1 MSEDKRKLETK
12 KQEYY
17 ASKKNDINTDTHKTK
32 EKDAIQL
39 KNDNDIGYTE
49 FMNKYSVYLADGTM
63 VPASV
68 KKRAPI
74 FRGFIHNQQ
83 LLDLGIVAE
92 RKAGTHS
99 YKVIL
104 SEKLSELQRITG
116 YRLALKEDNSH
127 IPLKKDNDIGL
138 NDFIQNYSILQSDGS
153 YISRAENENLF
164 RELTQDQQ
172 LISLGIVAKRR
183 NSIHHIYDYIIGD
196 RLDDLR
202 KIKGYYIARQDDSSF
217 VPMKNNGDLNK
228 SVFKSIY
235 AIYGRDGIAV
245 STDMIFEKL
254 VTNQKLV
261 EQGIVVTKRNFRG
274 VVEKYIIGDKQ
285 EISKELLKNGYF
297 MIERDK
303 EAQIPAPKD
312 KDICCRIHYRNKE
325 ERKRYKDKYV
335 DIDFINE
342 KGYKICEPSGRVVE
356 KYGQIFN
363 VFNDFISNPKLIES
377 GVIAWRRFPWGY
389 IQPVIDGDKLH
400 ELRQITGYQIG
411 TNETLITPKES
422 DIDFATFNEAYATYY
437 FGTEL
442 YGCKKELNSE
452 QDKNEAFINTL
463 NNELLLDA
471 EIVVKRRLSNGNVKT
486 YIDGNKLKELKQKSG
501 LVICL
506 TKEDYIKELKEEYFE
521 LKNAHDKATKQSNKS
536 KFKRQIYRNSRMMKF
551 LSDGKETT

>member
-116 YRLALKEDNSH
+116 YHIALKEDNSH

-153 YISRAENENLF
+153 YIGRAENEKLF
-164 RELTQDQQ
+164 KELTQDQQ

-183 NSIHHIYDYIIGD
+183 NSIHHVYDYIIGD
-196 RLDDLR
+196 RLNDLR
-202 KIKGYYIARQDDSSF
+202 KIKGYYIAKQDDSSF

-261 EQGIVVTKRNFRG
+261 EQGIVVIRRNFSG
-274 VVEKYIIGDKQ
+274 MIGKYIVGNRLQELSKQ
-285 EISKELLKNGYF
+285 LLKNGYF

-312 KDICCRIHYRNKE
+312 KDICCRIHYRNKK
-325 ERKRYKDKYV
+325 ERKRYQDKYV
-335 DIDFINE
+335 DIPFINE
-342 KGYKICEPSGRVVE
+342 KGYKIYEPSGRAIAVSDHE
-356 KYGQIFN
+356 QIFD
-363 VFNDFISNPKLIES
+363 DFISNSKLIES

-400 ELRQITGYQIG
+400 ELHQITGYQIG

-442 YGCKKELNSE
+442 HGCKKELNSE
-452 QDKNEAFINTL
+452 QDKNEAFINAL

-506 TKEDYIKELKEEYFE
+506 TKEDYIKELEEEGFE
-521 LKNAHDKATKQSNKS
+521 LKDALDKATKQSKKS
-536 KFKRQIYRNSRMMKF
+536 KFKRQINRNSWMMKF
-551 LSDGKETT
+551 LSHGKETT

>member
-1 MSEDKRKLETK
+1 MAKTRQKLET
-12 KQEYY
+12 
-17 ASKKNDINTDTHKTK
+17 
-32 EKDAIQL
+32 

-92 RKAGTHS
+92 RTAGTHS
-99 YKVIL
+99 YTVIL
-104 SEKLSELQRITG
+104 GDKLAELQRITG
-116 YRLALKEDNSH
+116 YHLALKEDNSH

-153 YISRAENENLF
+153 YIRRAENENLF
-164 RELTQDQQ
+164 KELTQDQQ

-196 RLDDLR
+196 RLNDLR

-254 VTNQKLV
+254 VTNQKLI
-261 EQGIVVTKRNFRG
+261 EQGIVVIRRNFSG
-274 VVEKYIIGDKQ
+274 MIEKYIVGNRLQELSKQ
-285 EISKELLKNGYF
+285 LLKNGYF

-312 KDICCRIHYRNKE
+312 NDICCRIHYRNKE

-363 VFNDFISNPKLIES
+363 DFISNPKLIEN

-400 ELRQITGYQIG
+400 ELHQITGYQIS

-442 YGCKKELNSE
+442 HGCKKELNTE
-452 QDKNEAFINTL
+452 QDKYEAFINAL

-506 TKEDYIKELKEEYFE
+506 TKEDYIKELKEEHFE
-521 LKNAHDKATKQSNKS
+521 LKNAHDKATTQSTKS
-536 KFKRQIYRNSRMMKF
+536 KFKRQIDRNFRMMKF